1 MFRCPLPRKSLK
13 ALPMTDSVISY
24 HPDAALRL
32 LRPGRLAGLQDA
44 LEAAR
49 DATLNDVEL
58 WQSGESVP
66 PERQPLDAGFIQWPE
81 ELLADLQANRGE
93 SLIARL
99 ETTGSRLRQLADSL
113 VVLGIGG
120 SYMGMR
126 AMFEA
131 LRPACWNEL
140 SRSERD
146 SAPRLYFDGWNVDSD
161 RQHELLSLLER
172 RAVAGPDAAAGR
184 TAIISISKSGGT
196 LEPAVAFRAFRDFV
210 ERRFPGMDR
219 DLIVPVT
226 GESGR
231 LRSLAEAAG
240 YRDVYS
246 IPDGIGG
253 RFSVLTAVG
262 LLPAVTAGLNIRAL
276 LQGAAALTDHF
287 RRAPFEQNVVLQFVA
302 VCHAF
307 EADHGMNCR
316 VLSTWGSRLEAVGL
330 WYDQL
335 LSESL
340 GKHER
345 GATPLTV
352 VNTRDLHSRGQQHQE
367 GRRDKLITNLLPG
380 PPVLAPLTVAAHR
393 LDQDRLNQLAGTT
406 LPRILEAAISGTN
419 QAYADAGRP
428 TADLLLPGLSE
439 HSLGQLF
446 QMLMLAT
453 VVEGR
458 LVGTNPYGQPGVEA
472 YKKNMQANLGIQ

>member
-32 LRPGRLAGLQDA
+32 LRPGRLAGLQHA

-184 TAIISISKSGGT
+184 TA
-196 LEPAVAFRAFRDFV
+196 
-210 ERRFPGMDR
+210 
-219 DLIVPVT
+219 
-226 GESGR
+226 
-231 LRSLAEAAG
+231 
-240 YRDVYS
+240 
-246 IPDGIGG
+246 
-253 RFSVLTAVG
+253 
-262 LLPAVTAGLNIRAL
+262 
-276 LQGAAALTDHF
+276 
-287 RRAPFEQNVVLQFVA
+287 
-302 VCHAF
+302 
-307 EADHGMNCR
+307 
-316 VLSTWGSRLEAVGL
+316 
-330 WYDQL
+330 
-335 LSESL
+335 
-340 GKHER
+340 
-345 GATPLTV
+345 
-352 VNTRDLHSRGQQHQE
+352 
-367 GRRDKLITNLLPG
+367 
-380 PPVLAPLTVAAHR
+380 
-393 LDQDRLNQLAGTT
+393 
-406 LPRILEAAISGTN
+406 
-419 QAYADAGRP
+419 
-428 TADLLLPGLSE
+428 
-439 HSLGQLF
+439 
-446 QMLMLAT
+446 
-453 VVEGR
+453 
-458 LVGTNPYGQPGVEA
+458 
-472 YKKNMQANLGIQ
+472 